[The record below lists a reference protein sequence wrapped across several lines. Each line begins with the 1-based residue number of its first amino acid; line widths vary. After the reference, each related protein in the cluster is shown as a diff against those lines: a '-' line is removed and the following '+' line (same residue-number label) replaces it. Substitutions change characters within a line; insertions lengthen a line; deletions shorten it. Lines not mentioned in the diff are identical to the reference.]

1 MQKEFEV
8 FISYRNSYYEVREDG
23 TKRKIDVGFS
33 VAREVAILLSSEK
46 YGVYFDNFAL
56 PGGDDYERHIFK
68 SIPQC
73 NDVIL
78 VLVPH
83 AFDRCTGENDV
94 FGREIVSALENKKN
108 IIPVFVNGFTMPET
122 LDELPEMLSV
132 PAKKYLEETGRSFV
146 RLQGARVEAS
156 ETVSTE
162 NVRMIK
168 NTIFTEVLPYLK
180 SRPGITR
187 KTPPPPESVKK
198 SFKLAVSLVVLIV
211 GVFVCVELLKT
222 PTPDATAQTAESSA
236 PVVPADVGD
245 AAETEPPAA
254 AESVPAESEETAVAT
269 TVENPETKSAGEPAP
284 EIVAQSVPVEAKE
297 PESESAPES
306 ASAVSESLPEAVPA
320 PAPVA
325 EELFAAVKGGN
336 AERVSEILAAGTD
349 ANAVSAENGATA
361 LCSAAVR
368 GNIEIVSLLL
378 DAGANPNFAIAESG
392 LTPLHLAAEHGNVP
406 VVKLLLGSEASAAA
420 KDKNGRTP
428 ADFASDAEVKS
439 LLENFSK

>member
-8 FISYRNSYYEVREDG
+8 FISYRRSYYEVREDG

-33 VAREVAILLSSEK
+33 VAREVAFLLSSEK
-46 YGVYFDNFAL
+46 YGVYFDDVAL

-187 KTPPPPESVKK
+187 KTPPPEPVKK
-198 SFKLAVSLVVLIV
+198 SFKLAVSLAVVII
-211 GVFVCVELLKT
+211 GVFACVELLKT
-222 PTPDATAQTAESSA
+222 PPPDATAQTAENSA
-236 PVVPADVGD
+236 PVVPEDVGD

-269 TVENPETKSAGEPAP
+269 TVENPEAKSTGEPAP
-284 EIVAQSVPVEAKE
+284 EIVAQNVPVEAKE
-297 PESESAPES
+297 PES

-368 GNIEIVSLLL
+368 GNLEIVSLLI
-378 DAGANPNFAIAESG
+378 DAGADPNFAIAESG
-392 LTPLHLAAEHGNVP
+392 LTPLHLAAAQGNVP
-406 VVKLLLGSEASAAA
+406 VVKLLLGSDASAAA
-420 KDKNGRTP
+420 KDKNGLTP